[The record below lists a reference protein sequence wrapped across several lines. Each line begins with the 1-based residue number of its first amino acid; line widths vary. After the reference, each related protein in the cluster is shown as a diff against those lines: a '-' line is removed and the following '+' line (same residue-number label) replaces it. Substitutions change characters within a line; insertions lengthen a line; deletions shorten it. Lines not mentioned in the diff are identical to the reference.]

1 MTSLAGINEMNFWGN
16 VRPGELVCHQAVGRV
31 AGFVSA
37 AAVVGE
43 GVGVVAAVA
52 VAVEMA

>member
-31 AGFVSA
+31 AGSAA